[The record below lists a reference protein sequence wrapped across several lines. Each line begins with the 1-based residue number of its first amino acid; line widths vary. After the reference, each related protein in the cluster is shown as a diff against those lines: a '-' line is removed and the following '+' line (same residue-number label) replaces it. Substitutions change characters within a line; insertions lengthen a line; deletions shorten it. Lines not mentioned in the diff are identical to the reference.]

1 MTMKILIEVPTW
13 LGDCVMA
20 TPSLRNIINEYK
32 NPSISLL
39 GTKTSLDLFREDP
52 LISEYVVIRKN
63 YFQAIKQFIGMR
75 NYDLFISF
83 RSSFRTK
90 LLMILLKVKEKHQ
103 YNKNS
108 FPSGHQV
115 QKYNNFVNS
124 IIGHDLPP
132 GKLQLRSFAKN
143 KQKEVLIGINPGAAY
158 GSAKMWKKEGY
169 VDLSIN
175 LSKKGKIFL
184 FGGKNEVDLANQ
196 IEDELK
202 KNNINNYLNLAGKT
216 SISQLMSLISR
227 LDLFITGDS
236 GPMHIAAAYKIPT
249 VSIFGPTKDHET
261 CQWMNPKS
269 IILKKELVCQ
279 PCMKRVCPLKHH
291 NCMENI
297 TSKEVMES
305 ALSLI

>member
-63 YFQAIKQFIGMR
+63 YFQAIKQFLGMR

>member
-63 YFQAIKQFIGMR
+63 YFQAIKQFLGMR

-90 LLMILLKVKEKHQ
+90 LLMRFLKVKEKHQ

-249 VSIFGPTKDHET
+249 VSIFGPTKDHVT

>member
-291 NCMENI
+291 NCMEKI
-297 TSKEVMES
+297 TSKEVIES